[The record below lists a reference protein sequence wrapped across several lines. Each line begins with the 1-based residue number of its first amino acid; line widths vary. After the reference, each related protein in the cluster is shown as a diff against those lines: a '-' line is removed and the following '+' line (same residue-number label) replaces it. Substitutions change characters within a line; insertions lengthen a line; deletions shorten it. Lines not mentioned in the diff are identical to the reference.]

1 MSSLRNAVKR
11 ITHKERAQPQSRK
24 HLGLL
29 EKKGDY
35 QQRSRD
41 YHVKSDRL
49 KSMRSKV
56 ANRNPDEYYHGMHNS
71 KVDGPSGRDTGRHVK
86 TDAGRVKEMEKR
98 GLGPD
103 AVRIMK
109 DQDLAYIHMRR
120 IMDDRKI
127 DKLQASLHYLEND
140 GGGGGGG
147 DNDTTDPS
155 SSLSANVKR
164 LRKHTVFI
172 EGGKEAVNNFN
183 VAKHFNTLPELAG
196 RAFNRPRVSPALQLG
211 GKKVMDIVD
220 DEYYDDEDGD
230 VEYDND
236 GGKKIHN
243 NNNNNNNERHP
254 PSEKQILKQERRQKK
269 IDKSIAKS
277 RSAAYSE
284 MELRRKRL
292 EKLRVAEA
300 HLIAEKQANMK
311 GRKRKI
317 ETSRDDGSGVG
328 QEGKEPAVYKWRR
341 KRSK

>member
-1 MSSLRNAVKR
+1 MCLTYHRPDDIFDPIMSSLRNAVKR

-49 KSMRSKV
+49 KSMRNKV
-56 ANRNPDEYYHGMHNS
+56 ANRNPDEFYHGMHTAQ
-71 KVDGPSGRDTGRHVK
+71 VDGSTGRHVK

-98 GLGPD
+98 GITPD
-103 AVRIMK
+103 AIKIMK
-109 DQDLAYIHMRR
+109 DQDLAYIRMRR

-140 GGGGGGG
+140 GGGG
-147 DNDTTDPS
+147 DNNNNNDLSLSSS
-155 SSLSANVKR
+155 SSLSARVKR
-164 LRKHTVFI
+164 QRKHTVFI
-172 EGGKEAVNNFN
+172 DGGNEAVNNFN
-183 VAKHFNTLPELAG
+183 VAKHFKTLPELAG
-196 RAFNRPRVSPALQLG
+196 RAFNRPRVSSALLLPG
-211 GKKVMDIVD
+211 EKKKVMDIVD
-220 DEYYDDEDGD
+220 DEYYDDEDSD
-230 VEYDND
+230 VDYDNN
-236 GGKKIHN
+236 KC
-243 NNNNNNNERHP
+243 RP
-254 PSEKQILKQERRQKK
+254 PSERQILKHNRRQKK
-269 IDKSIAKS
+269 LDKSVAKS

-292 EKLRVAEA
+292 EKLRVAES

-311 GRKRKI
+311 GRKRRI
-317 ETSRDDGSGVG
+317 ETSRDGDGGG
-328 QEGKEPAVYKWRR
+328 GEGKEPAVYKWRR

>member
-11 ITHKERAQPQSRK
+11 ITHKERAQPQSRR

-35 QQRSRD
+35 QQRSSD

-56 ANRNPDEYYHGMHNS
+56 ANRNPDEYYFGMHNS
-71 KVDGPSGRDTGRHVK
+71 KVDGMSGQDTGRHVK
-86 TDAGRVKEMEKR
+86 NDAGRVKEMEKR

-103 AVRIMK
+103 AIKIMK
-109 DQDLAYIHMRR
+109 DQDLAYIRLRR

-140 GGGGGGG
+140 IVDDKDG
-147 DNDTTDPS
+147 PS
-155 SSLSANVKR
+155 SSLGTSVKR
-164 LRKHTVFI
+164 QRKHTVFI
-172 EGGKEAVNNFN
+172 DGGKEAVNNFN

-196 RAFNRPRVSPALQLG
+196 RAFNRPRVNTLLG
-211 GKKVMDIVD
+211 GGRKVLEDVD
-220 DEYYDDEDGD
+220 DEYYNDDDEDND
-230 VEYDND
+230 VDD
-236 GGKKIHN
+236 FDHDDDGKGGKKIQ
-243 NNNNNNNERHP
+243 RRLLT
-254 PSEKQILKQERRQKK
+254 EKQILKQARRQKK

-277 RSAAYSE
+277 RSASYSE

-317 ETSRDDGSGVG
+317 ESSRDGAGGSEG
-328 QEGKEPAVYKWRR
+328 QEPAVYKWRR

>member
-109 DQDLAYIHMRR
+109 DQDLAYIRMRR

-140 GGGGGGG
+140 GGGGG
-147 DNDTTDPS
+147 DNDNTDPS

-196 RAFNRPRVSPALQLG
+196 RAFNRPRVSAALQLG

-236 GGKKIHN
+236 GGKKIH

-300 HLIAEKQANMK
+300 HLISEKQANMK